1 MVDDVLERLE
11 ERVVELAPS
20 ELDLDICNET
30 VSARDSES
38 SISKEGRTRVT

>member
-20 ELDLDICNET
+20 NET